1 MRTLEEL
8 EAMIDGIRDA
18 PTETGVVV
26 LIARRPA
33 VDEREVV
40 DESRLDVAEGLVGD
54 SWRTR
59 GNRHTPDRSADP
71 RAQLTVMNARAAE
84 AVAGDISRWPLA
96 GDQIYADFDIGVEH
110 LPPGTKLTIGDA
122 EIQVSETPHTGCAKF
137 SARFGKDAMRFV
149 NSPEGRRL
157 RLRGMNTTI
166 TKSGTVRVGDP
177 ISIRSPVSHSNL
189 RSDQDIALG

>member
-18 PTETGVVV
+18 PTETGVIELLV
-26 LIARRPA
+26 RRPA

-40 DESRLDVAEGLVGD
+40 SEVRLDVAEGLVGD
-54 SWRTR
+54 TWRAR
-59 GNRHTPDRSADP
+59 GSGSTPDGSADP
-71 RAQLTVMNARAAE
+71 QAQLTVMNARAAE
-84 AVAGDISRWPLA
+84 AVAGDVSRWPLA

-110 LPPGTKLTIGDA
+110 LPPGTRLAIGDA
-122 EIQVSETPHTGCAKF
+122 EIEVSKKPHTGCAKF
-137 SARFGKDAMRFV
+137 SARFGTDALRFV

-157 RLRGMNTTI
+157 RLRGMNARV

-177 ISIRSPVSHSNL
+177 ISIHT
-189 RSDQDIALG
+189 

>member
-26 LIARRPA
+26 LIVRRPA
-33 VDEREVV
+33 EDEREVV

-59 GNRHTPDRSADP
+59 GNRHTPDGSADR
-71 RAQLTVMNARAAE
+71 RAQLTVMNARVAE
-84 AVAGDISRWPLA
+84 AVAGDVSRWPLA
-96 GDQIYADFDIGVEH
+96 GDQIYADFDIGIEH
-110 LPPGTKLTIGDA
+110 LPPGTRLAIGDA
-122 EIQVSETPHTGCAKF
+122 EIEVSGTPHTGCDKF
-137 SARFGKDAMRFV
+137 SARFGKDALRFV

-166 TKSGTVRVGDP
+166 TKSGTVRVGDR
-177 ISIRSPVSHSNL
+177 ISVRSSSSRAGDQESAS
-189 RSDQDIALG
+189 RSG